1 MMISLPKFN
10 DSSILVIGDLMLDT
24 YWHGPTDRISPEAP
38 VPIVNIKLAETRAGG
53 AANVALN
60 IASLG
65 SLVSLIGFVG
75 KDKQGDKLIEIL
87 DSSNVNSHLIS
98 IVGASTI
105 NKLRIVARQQQVL
118 RLDFE
123 EEFPASLQSAL
134 IEKFVFNLPKSD
146 IVVLSDY
153 AKGTLVNAAKLIELA
168 NHQKKVVIV
177 DPKGSTFDKYKGSF
191 LLTPNV
197 TELKGVVG
205 SWWSEEE
212 LTVKATRLIQNLEID
227 HLLLTRSEKG
237 MTLFSRNTPPIN
249 IQSQAQE
256 VFDVTGAGDTVIATL
271 AAALASGAALEDS
284 VRLANYAAGVVVGK
298 LGTSVVTLQEL
309 EIAISKGNDPLTLG
323 GILDQ
328 SQVKA
333 LILKAK
339 AKKQKVVMTNGCFD
353 ILHIGHIEYL
363 KQARSKG
370 DLLFVAVNSDNSVR
384 RLKGAARP
392 INTLQD
398 RMLML
403 SSLQFVDGVVSFD
416 EDTPE
421 LLYSELL
428 PDLIV
433 KGGDYSLD
441 QIAGSEAVKAA
452 GGEVLVIPFVTGYST
467 TNVIERILSDH

>member
-1 MMISLPKFN
+1 MNLLPNFATAK
-10 DSSILVIGDLMLDT
+10 ILVVGDVMLDT
-24 YWHGPTDRISPEAP
+24 YWHGPSNRISPEAP
-38 VPIVNIKLAETRAGG
+38 VPIVKINSSESRAGG

-60 IASLG
+60 ISSLG
-65 SLVSLIGFVG
+65 SKVSLLGFVG
-75 KDKQGDKLIEIL
+75 KDDLANRLDLIL
-87 DSSNVNSHLIS
+87 NSANVDSYLLQIP
-98 IVGASTI
+98 GASTV
-105 NKLRIVARQQQVL
+105 NKLRVIARQQQVL

-123 EEFPASLQSAL
+123 DDFPSSLQSDLLKQYAL
-134 IEKFVFNLPKSD
+134 NLPKSE

-153 AKGTLVNAAKLIELA
+153 AKGTLVNALKLIELA
-168 NHQKKVVIV
+168 KYQKKIVLV
-177 DPKGSTFDKYKGSF
+177 DPKGNSFNNYKGAF
-191 LLTPNV
+191 LITPNV
-197 TELKGVVG
+197 AELKAVIG
-205 SWWSEEE
+205 SWRSEDE
-212 LTVKATRLIQNLEID
+212 LTVKTTNLIQELGIE

-237 MTLFSRNTPPIN
+237 VTLFSKKTPPIN

-271 AAALASGAALEDS
+271 AAALASGATLEDS

-328 SQVKA
+328 AQVKA